1 MITEHLI
8 LGANKSPEIV
18 QFWKNRRIF
27 YLGFFFRLTLQRGLQ
42 LRWTNHAQ
50 YASLGKCLDHDA
62 RNTVYITD
70 WEGCFQ
76 NGVGI
81 MDIIKLT
88 PEDVSE
94 LTLLKLSREIA
105 KDIQP
110 IETILER
117 HGIDLELWDQISKLP
132 RFQALLQSQAEM
144 WNSASNT
151 PERVKVKSLSFIE
164 EVLPELYE
172 RAHDPREP
180 LSSKVELV
188 KTIGRFA
195 GVGAAESGGNG
206 GEKLSVTINLG
217 ADSQLTFEKD
227 ITPQVIEG
235 SE

>member
-1 MITEHLI
+1 MEVT
-8 LGANKSPEIV
+8 
-18 QFWKNRRIF
+18 
-27 YLGFFFRLTLQRGLQ
+27 
-42 LRWTNHAQ
+42 
-50 YASLGKCLDHDA
+50 
-62 RNTVYITD
+62 
-70 WEGCFQ
+70 
-76 NGVGI
+76 
-81 MDIIKLT
+81 KLA
-88 PEDVSE
+88 PEDISE

-105 KDIQP
+105 KNIQP
-110 IETILER
+110 LETILEL
-117 HGIDLELWDQISKLP
+117 HGVDAALWDRVSKLP
-132 RFQALLQSQAEM
+132 RFQALLQSQNEL

-195 GVGAAESGGNG
+195 GVGAAENGGSA